1 MTLLMRRVISLN
13 TSLMMHAEVFC
24 WSQQM
29 GTVLQEIQ
37 DFTEWA
43 DTVQTV
49 AMVAVEVIPE
59 LNKLLSDITENFNY
73 DGNLD

>member
-1 MTLLMRRVISLN
+1 MPPV
-13 TSLMMHAEVFC
+13 EVFHQI
-24 WSQQM
+24 WQI
-29 GTVLQEIQ
+29 GTVLREIQ

-43 DTVQTV
+43 DMVQIV

>member
-1 MTLLMRRVISLN
+1 
-13 TSLMMHAEVFC
+13 
-24 WSQQM
+24 M